1 MDQNEMLQYVEPIL
15 RFCRK
20 RLSSSQDA
28 EDLAGDIILHV
39 LTGMKKY
46 DIQSLD
52 AWVWRVAHNR
62 YARFIHAQS
71 KSVMVLSG
79 DESVFDV
86 ADPTDGEAHVD
97 ETDEVQA
104 VFQCLH
110 TLSAA
115 YRNIF
120 VDYYLGEKSVREL
133 SARYSLPETTIK
145 WRLNEGR
152 RKIKDRIGEND
163 MDKIY
168 KRIHWNT
175 GTCNGSAE
183 PDRYLHS
190 QLARA
195 ICLAAYEKPLTVEE
209 ISVAT
214 GIPALYI
221 EDELPRLEY
230 GDAIKKISNK
240 YAADFIIFSLENDG
254 TLRNVSAQ
262 LVKTLADHFE
272 KSFAEKADAVRALA
286 FYGSDF
292 GMERL
297 GYIAV
302 PYVLRN
308 LIRKTKAELH
318 FENGEYPV
326 RKDGGYGWFI
336 VEETEDEREEADDY
350 DAGCNV
356 AGDDSGSASAMGS
369 HIYYYWVNKY
379 YNNCLYHGFGTRWM
393 CAHSLPQS
401 SENGLVKTALDDEAA
416 ARLIGSGLC
425 LKSKSGYQLNFAC
438 FGKEVFDEFAALF
451 SVKDPVITNGLAA
464 WIKDLRKGF
473 ASFVPKRLDSQINQ
487 WVSCYANRLAGYVT
501 EELIRRGALEAPEE
515 DRPLTHGV
523 FYVEGE
529 YVKTI

>member
-1 MDQNEMLQYVEPIL
+1 MEGGNTVDQNEMLQYVEPIL

-46 DIQSLD
+46 EIQSLD

-86 ADPTDGEAHVD
+86 ADPTDGEAHAD

-221 EDELPRLEY
+221 EDELPRL
-230 GDAIKKISNK
+230 
-240 YAADFIIFSLENDG
+240 
-254 TLRNVSAQ
+254 
-262 LVKTLADHFE
+262 
-272 KSFAEKADAVRALA
+272 
-286 FYGSDF
+286 
-292 GMERL
+292 
-297 GYIAV
+297 
-302 PYVLRN
+302 
-308 LIRKTKAELH
+308 
-318 FENGEYPV
+318 
-326 RKDGGYGWFI
+326 
-336 VEETEDEREEADDY
+336 
-350 DAGCNV
+350 
-356 AGDDSGSASAMGS
+356 
-369 HIYYYWVNKY
+369 
-379 YNNCLYHGFGTRWM
+379 
-393 CAHSLPQS
+393 
-401 SENGLVKTALDDEAA
+401 
-416 ARLIGSGLC
+416 
-425 LKSKSGYQLNFAC
+425 
-438 FGKEVFDEFAALF
+438 
-451 SVKDPVITNGLAA
+451 
-464 WIKDLRKGF
+464 
-473 ASFVPKRLDSQINQ
+473 
-487 WVSCYANRLAGYVT
+487 
-501 EELIRRGALEAPEE
+501 
-515 DRPLTHGV
+515 
-523 FYVEGE
+523 
-529 YVKTI
+529 